1 MILLFPL
8 QRPYAKLEDSDWTLV
23 NEARRPQVVVA
34 DNEKRTSKKPN
45 QELQVT
51 MMAKSGIGLSLVCR
65 DPPEELLYA
74 FMSNVVIDFQQTEET
89 VALDGS
95 IQNMQ
100 IDNQLSEAQFPVI
113 LCLTPATRSDE
124 VSHKTTYKNSVKSNS
139 LNAYRFHE
147 IFLY

>member
-1 MILLFPL
+1 
-8 QRPYAKLEDSDWTLV
+8 
-23 NEARRPQVVVA
+23 
-34 DNEKRTSKKPN
+34 
-45 QELQVT
+45 

-113 LCLTPATRSDE
+113 LCLTPSTRSDE
-124 VSHKTTYKNSVKSNS
+124 VSHKTTYKKTS
-139 LNAYRFHE
+139 E
-147 IFLY
+147 INFTKYF

>member
-1 MILLFPL
+1 
-8 QRPYAKLEDSDWTLV
+8 
-23 NEARRPQVVVA
+23 
-34 DNEKRTSKKPN
+34 
-45 QELQVT
+45 

-124 VSHKTTYKNSVKSNS
+124 VSHKTTYKNSVKSNM
-139 LNAYRFHE
+139 
-147 IFLY
+147 